1 MAERAL
7 ASDDVRAAWQAL
19 EQAWASTIER
29 ARRLTEEQLHESV
42 GGEWSFVD
50 TLRHLVFA
58 MDKWFTT
65 LILGDE
71 EFQHIRYAVR
81 DLAHLE

>member
-1 MAERAL
+1 MGLDHRA
-7 ASDDVRAAWQAL
+7 RAAAH
-19 EQAWASTIER
+19 
-29 ARRLTEEQLHESV
+29 RRQLHESV

-58 MDKWFTT
+58 MDKCFTT